1 MLRKLCVRHS
11 PRDDGEGVNAME
23 MTGRVCLVTGA
34 NTGHGKA
41 VAAAL
46 AKMGATVVLGC
57 CNSERADAARAQLM
71 AESGNDRISVLLLN
85 LANQRSVRAASD
97 RFRSEHHALDVL
109 VNNAGAWWSDR
120 RVSSNGTELVWAT
133 NVLGPVLLTRLLLP
147 ALRASGSGRI
157 INVAS
162 TRAGGLDLDDVEY
175 RQRPYSGIQAYE
187 ASKQA
192 VRMLTWVLADQ
203 LRDEPVVAN
212 ALCPGFMKTELG
224 RSAPKSFRI
233 LLMLLRPLQSSP
245 ERGAD
250 TAVWLATSPEAAK
263 LTNQFFVKRS
273 PVPCKFRDPVAC
285 ETLWRLCKTTVDD

>member
-1 MLRKLCVRHS
+1 MQI
-11 PRDDGEGVNAME
+11 
-23 MTGRVCLVTGA
+23 TGRVCLVTGA

-57 CNSERADAARAQLM
+57 CNSERAEAARAQLM

-85 LANQRSVRAASD
+85 LANQRSVRDASAQ
-97 RFRSEHHALDVL
+97 FLSEHHALDVL
-109 VNNAGAWWSDR
+109 VNNAGAWWADR
-120 RVSSNGTELVWAT
+120 RVSPDGTELVWAT
-133 NVLGPVLLTRLLLP
+133 NVLGPDLLTQLLLP

-162 TRAGGLDLDDVEY
+162 TRAGGLDLNDVEY
-175 RQRPYSGIQAYE
+175 RRRPYSGIQAYE

-192 VRMLTWVLADQ
+192 VRMLTWALADQ
-203 LRDEPVVAN
+203 LRDQPVVAN

-224 RSAPKSFRI
+224 RGAPKSFRI

-245 ERGAD
+245 ERGAE

-285 ETLWRLCKTTVDD
+285 ETLWHLCKTTLVP

>member
-1 MLRKLCVRHS
+1 M
-11 PRDDGEGVNAME
+11 DMN
-23 MTGRVCLVTGA
+23 GRVCLVTGA

-46 AKMGATVVLGC
+46 AKMGTTVVLGC
-57 CNSERADAARAQLM
+57 CNLERAEAARTQLI
-71 AESGNDRISVLLLN
+71 AESGNDRISVLLLD
-85 LANQRSVRAASD
+85 LASQRSVRRASD
-97 RFRSEHHALDVL
+97 QFLSEHHALDVL
-109 VNNAGAWWSDR
+109 INNAGAWWADR
-120 RVSSNGTELVWAT
+120 RVSPDGTELVWAT
-133 NVLGPVLLTRLLLP
+133 NVVGPQLLTQLLLP

-175 RQRPYSGIQAYE
+175 RRRPYNGIQAYE

-224 RSAPKSFRI
+224 RSAPKGFRV
-233 LLMLLRPLQSSP
+233 LLVLLRPLQSSP
-245 ERGAD
+245 KRGAD
-250 TAVWLATSPEAAK
+250 TAVWLATSSEAAK

-273 PVPCKFRDPVAC
+273 PVPCKFRDPAMC
-285 ETLWRLCKTTVDD
+285 AKLWHLCKTIQDD